1 VPLGPVT
8 KPTCHIFSAD
18 DSDTGQIVRTVNLRV
33 MTLAVTAGLTSLL
46 LAACTSDA
54 VPTAGTED
62 GRDHR
67 STTGLN
73 DIADVEPGEFNSEES
88 YFAFCTAISAKAPD
102 PTNGSL
108 TFEDVLVTYRAA
120 LDIAPAEIAYELA
133 ALLDFLEFG
142 IEPDFGEPPEVSVV
156 PPLEPDTEVTSES
169 DPARPETDDADDAGS
184 DPASEPS
191 ESLPMFEP
199 TDPFVFVAPDA
210 EQLALSVAEFLES
223 YCRGV
228 AVNPLPPPTTP
239 PGLPSE
245 ESQALP

>member
-1 VPLGPVT
+1 MRP
-8 KPTCHIFSAD
+8 
-18 DSDTGQIVRTVNLRV
+18 VNLRV
-33 MTLAVTAGLTSLL
+33 VTLALAAGLTSLL
-46 LAACTSDA
+46 FVACTSAA
-54 VPTAGTED
+54 VPSAGTED
-62 GRDHR
+62 GRDLR
-67 STTGLN
+67 SSEGLN
-73 DIADVEPGEFNSEES
+73 DIADVEPGEFNSKES
-88 YFAFCTAISAKAPD
+88 YFAFCTAISAEAPD
-102 PTNGSL
+102 LSDGPL

-120 LDIAPAEIAYELA
+120 LDIAPAEIANELA

-142 IEPDFGEPPEVSVV
+142 IEPDFGEPPEISLV

-169 DPARPETDDADDAGS
+169 DLTRPETGDDDHAGS

-199 TDPFVFVAPDA
+199 TDPFVFVATDA
-210 EQLALSVAEFLES
+210 EQLALSVAEFLET

-245 ESQALP
+245 